1 MSKAKISFAQKKL
14 LFGISFFAAVFLA
27 VFFVV
32 AVPATIADG
41 DIIGAFAAGFVNPY
55 AAAYS
60 TDVFMCWAILAC
72 WVIYERTVYKVQHGW
87 LALLLGAVPG
97 VAFGFALYLFM
108 RMTQGRD

>member
-1 MSKAKISFAQKKL
+1 MAKMSFAQQKL
-14 LFGISFFAAVFLA
+14 LMAISVCAAVFLA
-27 VFFVV
+27 VFFIV

-72 WVIYERTVYKVQHGW
+72 WVVYERTVHGVKHGW
-87 LALLLGAVPG
+87 LALVLGAVPG

-108 RMTQGRD
+108 RMSQGRD